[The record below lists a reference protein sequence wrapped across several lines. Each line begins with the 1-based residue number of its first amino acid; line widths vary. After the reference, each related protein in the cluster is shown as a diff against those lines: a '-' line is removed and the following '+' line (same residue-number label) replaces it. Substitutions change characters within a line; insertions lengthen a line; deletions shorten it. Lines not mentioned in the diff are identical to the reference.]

1 MNNPPE
7 KRFRWQADCTTGSGN
22 QPSLLLIGLFTLA
35 SLIIIGYRFAVWD
48 QLLYL
53 SCVDRSFLPILNHPN
68 DLYIHHFLWRTYT
81 SFWLLFYPLK
91 QLFGWEWPLFVIYL
105 LVKFFIFW
113 GLWSLS
119 FALTRDRLA
128 AWISLL
134 LLLANKTIVGG
145 GVQLYMQDTI
155 TRYVVIPF
163 MLFGM
168 KALWE
173 RKYLACALL
182 FGLGFQI
189 HAMSAVFWMLAAAI
203 GCAIHRTSTGVGLPT
218 APRAPQGEIQRLKWA
233 IVLFSGLAL
242 PLLVWFGLTQPLP
255 AGDFTNADF
264 IDLIRSKHSY
274 IFLSHYDP
282 TAWRTLF
289 LSVLLI
295 AVAARRLPVDEISRQ
310 YIPWTLGICAVLLI
324 HYFATDVFLYQPI
337 YKLQMIRIIDLL
349 GVLAMIGAARILAL
363 HAQGTWTQRWLAAWV
378 GALLLTGT
386 VAAGWT
392 AEFFAIAILFLFLLE
407 VEPAP
412 GRFLLPASLILG
424 VFLFIQL
431 IHPPPP
437 GEAALKSLM
446 WPGLRVAVLAIGFGL
461 LAGWFNGRAGK
472 RSWLGNAT
480 GSICLTSLLGLVCF
494 ERVNITELKYWRG
507 IDPDAHKGYWEKM
520 VEKTREKIDWPGTG
534 MRSDWIQFQ
543 LWIRDNT
550 PPGTLFFVPPSL
562 NGFRVFSQRNAFL
575 ETYDA
580 EPSIFQP
587 TYATAIIDRL
597 KIFEYWPPTIR
608 TAERADQVYH
618 TFKAADWQCLAQ
630 QWDAAYLITNRRVS
644 LPFTKLY
651 ERGEL
656 TLWQIIPAPLIK

>member
-1 MNNPPE
+1 M
-7 KRFRWQADCTTGSGN
+7 DCTTGRGN
-22 QPSLLLIGLFTLA
+22 QPSLLLIGLFALA

-53 SCVDRSFLPILNHPN
+53 SCVDRFFLPIINHPN
-68 DLYIHHFLWRTYT
+68 DLYINHFLWRTYT

-119 FALTRDRLA
+119 FSLTKDRLA

-134 LLLANKTIVGG
+134 LLLANKAIVGG

-203 GCAIHRTSTGVGLPT
+203 GWGIHWAGCRSTARP
-218 APRAPQGEIQRLKWA
+218 AEPRASQREIQRLKWA
-233 IVLFSGLAL
+233 FVLFCGLAL
-242 PLLVWFGLTQPLP
+242 PLLLWFGLTQPHP
-255 AGDFTNADF
+255 TGDFTNTDF

-295 AVAARRLPVDEISRQ
+295 AVAARRLPEEDISRQ
-310 YIPWTLGICAVLLI
+310 YIPWTLGICTVLLI
-324 HYFATDVFLYQPI
+324 HFIGTDVFLYQPI

-349 GVLAMIGAARILAL
+349 GILAMIGAARILAL
-363 HAQGTWTQRWLAAWV
+363 HAQGTWPHRWLAAWV
-378 GALLLTGT
+378 GALLLTGG
-386 VAAGWT
+386 VATGWT
-392 AEFFAIAILFLFLLE
+392 AEYFTIAILFLFILE
-407 VEPAP
+407 FEPAP
-412 GRFLLPASLILG
+412 GRFSLPASLLLG
-424 VFLFIQL
+424 VFLLIQL

-437 GEAALKSLM
+437 GEATLKSLM
-446 WPGLRVAVLAIGFGL
+446 WPGLRVTVLAIGFSL
-461 LAGWFNGRAGK
+461 LAVWFNGRVDK
-472 RSWLGNAT
+472 RSWLRNAT
-480 GSICLTSLLGLVCF
+480 SSICLTGLLGLVCF
-494 ERVNITELKYWRG
+494 ERVTITELKNWRG

-520 VEKTREKIDWPGTG
+520 VQKTRDKFDWPGTG
-534 MRSDWIQFQ
+534 MQSDWIQFQ

-580 EPSIFQP
+580 EPTIFQP
-587 TYATAIIDRL
+587 AYAAALIDRL
-597 KIFEYWPPTIR
+597 KIFEAWPPTVR
-608 TAERADQVYH
+608 NGERADQVYH

-630 QWDAAYLITNRRVS
+630 QWDASYLITNRRLS

-656 TLWQIIPAPLIK
+656 TLWQITPARLTK